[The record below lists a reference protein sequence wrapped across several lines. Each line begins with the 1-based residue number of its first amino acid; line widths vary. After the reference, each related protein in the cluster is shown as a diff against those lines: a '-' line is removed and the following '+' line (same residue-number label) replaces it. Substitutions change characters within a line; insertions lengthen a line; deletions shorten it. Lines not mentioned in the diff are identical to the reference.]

1 MIDSNEFDDILWVG
15 DLNWDPERQSGF
27 SQVIKRF
34 LEKIGLISVWTK
46 FPIDYTH
53 IHTDLKTT
61 SVLDHFIVNE
71 RLLSVIE
78 DCGVMHFGD
87 NPSRHSPIMIK
98 LRLDNLPVIVRKPQ
112 TIQQHLAWY
121 KANVEDIDSYTENLQ
136 SFKCLNP
143 CFAIMLNVLTLCIVW
158 KEIA

>member
-1 MIDSNEFDDILWVG
+1 M
-15 DLNWDPERQSGF
+15 
-27 SQVIKRF
+27 
-34 LEKIGLISVWTK
+34 WTK

-112 TIQQHLAWY
+112 TIQQHPAWY
-121 KANVEDIDSYTENLQ
+121 KANVEDIDSYTENLH
-136 SFKCLNP
+136 SRLSVFHVPKSLFCNNTKCSDPLHS
-143 CFAIMLNVLTLCIVW
+143 LKRDSLVLDVMSSVIESTNDCILLSSR
-158 KEIA
+158 KSC